1 MFLRIETSFKLK
13 IMNILVAGDYCDNGR
28 VSKLLKQGHYEGL
41 FADLK
46 EVMSDYDC
54 CVVNFEFP
62 IVINIGRPI
71 KKCGPALKGQPDAIE
86 ALKYA
91 GFNVCTLANNH
102 VLDQG
107 TQCLLDTKSRLED
120 ASIKTVGAGANNKEA
135 SKVLIFEN
143 KGETAAIINCC
154 EHEFSIAS
162 ESSAGANPL
171 NIVAQYRS
179 IKKAKVQCDY
189 VIVIVHGGIEHF
201 PYPTKRMK
209 ETYHFF
215 VDAGADAVI
224 NHHQHC
230 YCGYEIYKGKPI
242 YYGLG
247 NFLFDWEGKRN
258 SIWNRG
264 CMVGLSLT
272 KGANP
277 SYTLYPYTQCDD
289 QPGVFL
295 MKENEREQ
303 FLSESEHINAVI
315 QNDELL
321 EDEFNKHVASK
332 MKEYSLLVEPY
343 DSRLTRGLYNRGLM
357 PSAISMSKLTKL
369 YNFILCESHYEVMLA
384 VLKGLMKRMK

>member
-1 MFLRIETSFKLK
+1 MK
-13 IMNILVAGDYCDNGR
+13 ILIAGDYCDNAR
-28 VSKLLKQGHYEGL
+28 VSHLIHEKKYNNL
-41 FADLK
+41 FGGIRD
-46 EVMSDYDC
+46 VMSLYDYR
-54 CVVNFEFP
+54 VVNFEFP
-62 IVINIGRPI
+62 IVVGKTDPI
-71 KKCGPALKGQPDAIE
+71 QKCGPVLSGAPQSIDIIKN
-86 ALKYA
+86 A
-91 GFNVCTLANNH
+91 GFNICTLANNH
-102 VLDQG
+102 ILDQG
-107 TQCLLDTKSRLED
+107 EACLLDTKRRLED
-120 ASIKTVGAGANNKEA
+120 AGLLTVGAGQSLSEA
-135 SKVLIFEN
+135 AKVLYVE
-143 KGETAAIINCC
+143 KDGEQLAIVNCC

-162 ESSAGANPL
+162 KDGAGANPL
-171 NIVAQYRS
+171 NVVVQYNV
-179 IKKAKVQCDY
+179 IKAAKEVCDY